1 MITFKDIFSPR
12 LILLT
17 LAVVGLATTL
27 IATMFLNV
35 SGSVAAIPILIFG
48 VLTLLGIRD
57 MTQTRHAILRNYPIS
72 GHIRFLLENI
82 RPEIR
87 QYFLET
93 DKDGMPFPRDKRA
106 IVYQRAKRA
115 LDKRPFGTQ
124 YDVYDNRFEWMHHS
138 MVPKPPSREAFRIT
152 VGGPNCTQPYSAS
165 VFNISA
171 MSYGSLSANAIRSL
185 NRGAKIGGFAHD
197 TGEGGVSPYH
207 REFGGDIIWEIG
219 SGYFGCRNPDG
230 TFSDERFAATAKLD
244 QVKMIE
250 IKLSQ
255 GAKPG
260 HGGVLPA
267 VKITPEI
274 AAIRGIEMGRD
285 CISPPTHS
293 AFSTPLEL
301 VAFIARLRKLSG
313 GKPVGFKLC
322 IGHHWEFMAI
332 IKAIAGNRYRPG
344 FHRD

>member
-1 MITFKDIFSPR
+1 MTTFRAIFSPR

-17 LAVVGLATTL
+17 LAIVGLAITIL
-27 IATMFLNV
+27 AALFLQV
-35 SGSVAAIPILIFG
+35 SGPVTALPFLVFG
-48 VLTLLGIRD
+48 GLTILGIRD

-72 GHIRFLLENI
+72 GHIRFLLEKI

-124 YDVYDNRFEWMHHS
+124 YDVYESRYEWLHHS
-138 MVPKPPSREAFRIT
+138 IAPKPPSREPFRVT

-171 MSYGSLSANAIRSL
+171 MSYGSLSANAIRAL

-207 REFGGDIIWEIG
+207 REFGRRH
-219 SGYFGCRNPDG
+219 Y
-230 TFSDERFAATAKLD
+230 
-244 QVKMIE
+244 
-250 IKLSQ
+250 
-255 GAKPG
+255 
-260 HGGVLPA
+260 
-267 VKITPEI
+267 
-274 AAIRGIEMGRD
+274 MGN
-285 CISPPTHS
+285 
-293 AFSTPLEL
+293 
-301 VAFIARLRKLSG
+301 RLRLFRLPQPRWNFLRRAFRRNRKARSG
-313 GKPVGFKLC
+313 Q
-322 IGHHWEFMAI
+322 
-332 IKAIAGNRYRPG
+332 
-344 FHRD
+344 DD

>member
-1 MITFKDIFSPR
+1 MIVFRDIFSPR

-115 LDKRPFGTQ
+115 LDKRPFG
-124 YDVYDNRFEWMHHS
+124 
-138 MVPKPPSREAFRIT
+138 PFR
-152 VGGPNCTQPYSAS
+152 
-165 VFNISA
+165 
-171 MSYGSLSANAIRSL
+171 
-185 NRGAKIGGFAHD
+185 
-197 TGEGGVSPYH
+197 
-207 REFGGDIIWEIG
+207 
-219 SGYFGCRNPDG
+219 
-230 TFSDERFAATAKLD
+230 
-244 QVKMIE
+244 
-250 IKLSQ
+250 
-255 GAKPG
+255 
-260 HGGVLPA
+260 
-267 VKITPEI
+267 
-274 AAIRGIEMGRD
+274 
-285 CISPPTHS
+285 
-293 AFSTPLEL
+293 
-301 VAFIARLRKLSG
+301 
-313 GKPVGFKLC
+313 
-322 IGHHWEFMAI
+322 
-332 IKAIAGNRYRPG
+332 
-344 FHRD
+344 